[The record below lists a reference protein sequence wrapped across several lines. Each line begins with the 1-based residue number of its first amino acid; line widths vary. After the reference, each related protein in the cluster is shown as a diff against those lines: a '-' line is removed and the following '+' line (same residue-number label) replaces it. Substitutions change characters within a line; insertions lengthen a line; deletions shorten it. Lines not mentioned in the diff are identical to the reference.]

1 MNQKALIGM
10 SGGVDSS
17 VAAYLTQRTGI
28 KCIGAT
34 MKLYDAGDTACC
46 SADNI
51 SDARAVAQRLGME
64 FHVLDFSAE
73 FRKHVTDHFAE
84 SYESGLTP
92 NPCIECNRHLK
103 FSNFLDRALSLGCD
117 YMVTGHYARIQKYG
131 NSDRYL
137 LRKAKDEAKD
147 QSYFLYGIPQA
158 HLSRV
163 LFPLGDLTKAEVRQI
178 ADEQGFINAKKK
190 DSQDICFI
198 PDGDYL
204 AFLKRH
210 TGKEYPAGNYLD
222 LSGNVIGQH
231 GGAVGYTIG
240 QRKGLGIAL
249 GAPAYVCS
257 KDMEKNTVTLGPNEA
272 LFHTTL
278 LANDWNWLA
287 FSSLTEPMKLQAK
300 ARSRMVEQPAT
311 VYPEE
316 NDYVRVVFDEPQ
328 RALTP
333 GQAVVLYDGDVV
345 VGGGIIREIL

>member
-1 MNQKALIGM
+1 MVKKALIGM

-17 VAAYLTQRTGI
+17 VAAYLTQQAGLE
-28 KCIGAT
+28 CIGAT
-34 MKLYDAGDTACC
+34 MLLYSTAC
-46 SADNI
+46 SSPDSVADAQ
-51 SDARAVAQRLGME
+51 SVARRLGMD
-64 FHVLDFSAE
+64 FHVLDFSEE
-73 FRKHVTDHFAE
+73 FRTRVMDHFAQ

-103 FSNFLDRALSLGCD
+103 FSKFLDQALTLGCD
-117 YMVTGHYARIQKYG
+117 YVVTGHYARIQLDETSG
-131 NSDRYL
+131 RYL

-287 FSSLTEPMKLQAK
+287 FSALTEPMKLQAK